1 MERVVITGTGAIT
14 PLGNTT
20 HDFLQGIFDG
30 KSGAGPITRFD
41 ASAFKTRFACE
52 VKDFDPAAYF
62 ERNESRKYDRFS
74 WYAVAAAGEALKMA
88 GITKDNVDVHRTG
101 VIFGSGNGG
110 VETFDQQLIEFA
122 GNPENPRFNPYF
134 IPKMLVNMP
143 SGVISI
149 RFGFRGIVY
158 TPVSACASG
167 NTAIM
172 DAANYIR
179 MGKADVMLT
188 GACEAP
194 ITYSAIGG
202 FGAMKALSTR
212 NEDPQKA
219 SRPFDKDRDGFVMG
233 EGAGALVLESL
244 SNALARGANILGE
257 VAGTAMTAD
266 AYHLSSGLPDG
277 DGAKRCMLLALE
289 EGGLTPEDVDYI
301 NVHATSTPVGDP
313 GEMNAVWSA
322 FGKRDDL
329 FISATKSMTGHL
341 LGAAGAIEAIVS
353 LGAIQRQCV
362 PPTIN
367 LENRDPAIPEHLTI
381 VSGKAKDHKINV
393 VLSNTFGFG
402 GHNAS
407 VVLKAYRS

>member
-14 PLGNTT
+14 PLGNSTES
-20 HDFLQGIFDG
+20 FLNGVFAG
-30 KSGAGPITRFD
+30 VSGAGPITRFD

-52 VKDFDPAAYF
+52 VKDFDPTQYF

-74 WYAVAAAGEALKMA
+74 WYAVAAADEALKMA
-88 GITKDNVDVHRTG
+88 GISRENIDVHRAG

-110 VETFDQQLIEFA
+110 IETFDQQLIEFA
-122 GNPENPRFNPYF
+122 ANPSNPRFNPYF

-149 RFGFRGIVY
+149 RTGFRGIVY
-158 TPVSACASG
+158 TPVSACATG

-179 MGKADVMLT
+179 LGKADVMIA

-212 NEDPQKA
+212 NDDPQKA

-233 EGAGALVLESL
+233 EGAGALILESL
-244 SNALARGANILGE
+244 SHALARGANILGE

-277 DGAKRCMLLALE
+277 DGARRCMLLALE
-289 EGGLTPEDVDYI
+289 EAGLSPEQVDYI

-313 GEMNAVWSA
+313 GEMKAVWSA
-322 FGKRDDL
+322 FGERSNL
-329 FISATKSMTGHL
+329 LISSTKSMTGHL
-341 LGAAGAIEAIVS
+341 LGAAGAAEAIIS
-353 LGAIQRQCV
+353 LGAIQRQLA

-367 LENRDPAIPEHLTI
+367 LENRDPEIPAGLNI
-381 VSGKAKDHKINV
+381 VAGTAKAHEIKV

-402 GHNAS
+402 GHNSS
-407 VVLKAYRS
+407 VVLKAYQA

>member
-14 PLGNTT
+14 PLGNSTES
-20 HDFLQGIFDG
+20 FLNNVFAGV
-30 KSGAGPITRFD
+30 SGAGPITRFD

-52 VKDFDPAAYF
+52 VKDFDPTQYF

-74 WYAVAAAGEALKMA
+74 WYAVAAADEALKMA
-88 GITKDNVDVHRTG
+88 GISRDNIDVHRAG

-110 VETFDQQLIEFA
+110 IETFDQQLIEFA
-122 GNPENPRFNPYF
+122 ANPTNPRFNPYF

-143 SGVISI
+143 SGVVSI
-149 RFGFRGIVY
+149 RTGFRGIVY
-158 TPVSACASG
+158 TPVSACATG

-179 MGKADVMLT
+179 MGKADVMIA

-212 NEDPQKA
+212 NDDPQKA

-233 EGAGALVLESL
+233 EGAGALILESL
-244 SNALARGANILGE
+244 SHALARGANILGE

-277 DGAKRCMLLALE
+277 DGARRCMLLALE
-289 EGGLTPEDVDYI
+289 EAGLSPDQVDYI

-313 GEMNAVWSA
+313 GEMKAVWSA
-322 FGKRDDL
+322 FGERSSL
-329 FISATKSMTGHL
+329 LISSTKSMTGHL
-341 LGAAGAIEAIVS
+341 LGAAGAAEAIIS
-353 LGAIQRQCV
+353 LGAIQRQAA

-367 LENRDPAIPEHLTI
+367 LENRDPEIPAGLNI
-381 VSGKAKDHKINV
+381 VSGVAKSHPIRV

-402 GHNAS
+402 GHNSS
-407 VVLKAYRS
+407 VVLKAYSA

>member
-14 PLGNTT
+14 PLGNSTES
-20 HDFLQGIFDG
+20 FLNNVFAGV
-30 KSGAGPITRFD
+30 SGAGPITRFD

-52 VKDFDPAAYF
+52 VKDFDPTQYF

-74 WYAVAAAGEALKMA
+74 WYAVAAADEALKMA
-88 GITKDNVDVHRTG
+88 GISRDNIDVHRAG

-110 VETFDQQLIEFA
+110 IETFDQQLIEFA
-122 GNPENPRFNPYF
+122 ANPTNPRFNPYF

-143 SGVISI
+143 SGVVSI
-149 RFGFRGIVY
+149 RTGFRGIVY
-158 TPVSACASG
+158 TPVSACATG

-179 MGKADVMLT
+179 MGKADVMIA

-212 NEDPQKA
+212 NDDPQKA

-233 EGAGALVLESL
+233 EGAGALILESL
-244 SNALARGANILGE
+244 SHALARGANILGE

-277 DGAKRCMLLALE
+277 DGARRCMLLALE
-289 EGGLTPEDVDYI
+289 EAGLSTDQVDYI

-313 GEMNAVWSA
+313 GEMKAVWSA
-322 FGKRDDL
+322 FGDRSSL
-329 FISATKSMTGHL
+329 LISSTKSMTGHL
-341 LGAAGAIEAIVS
+341 LGAAGAAEAIIS
-353 LGAIQRQCV
+353 LGAIQRQAA

-367 LENRDPAIPEHLTI
+367 LENRDPEIPAGLNI
-381 VSGKAKDHKINV
+381 VSGVAKAHPIRV

-402 GHNAS
+402 GHNSS
-407 VVLKAYRS
+407 VVLKAYSA

>member
-14 PLGNTT
+14 PLGNSTES
-20 HDFLQGIFDG
+20 FLNNVFAGV
-30 KSGAGPITRFD
+30 SGAGPITRFD

-52 VKDFDPAAYF
+52 VKDFDPTQYF

-74 WYAVAAAGEALKMA
+74 WYAVAAADEALKMA
-88 GITKDNVDVHRTG
+88 GISRDNIDVHRAG

-110 VETFDQQLIEFA
+110 IETFDQQLIEFA
-122 GNPENPRFNPYF
+122 ANPTNPRFNPYF

-143 SGVISI
+143 SGVVSI
-149 RFGFRGIVY
+149 RTGFRGIVY
-158 TPVSACASG
+158 TPVSACATG

-179 MGKADVMLT
+179 MGKADVMIA

-212 NEDPQKA
+212 NDDPQKA

-233 EGAGALVLESL
+233 EGAGALILESL
-244 SNALARGANILGE
+244 SHALARGANILGE
-257 VAGTAMTAD
+257 VVGTAMTAD

-277 DGAKRCMLLALE
+277 DGARRCMLLALE
-289 EGGLTPEDVDYI
+289 EAGLSPDQVDYI

-313 GEMNAVWSA
+313 GEMKAVLSA
-322 FGKRDDL
+322 FGDRSSL
-329 FISATKSMTGHL
+329 LISSTKSMTGHL
-341 LGAAGAIEAIVS
+341 LGAAGAAEAIIS
-353 LGAIQRQCV
+353 LGAIHRQAA

-367 LENRDPAIPEHLTI
+367 LENRDPEIPAGLNI
-381 VSGKAKDHKINV
+381 VSGVAKSHPIRV

-402 GHNAS
+402 GHNSS
-407 VVLKAYRS
+407 VVLKAYTA

>member
-14 PLGNTT
+14 PLGNSTES
-20 HDFLQGIFDG
+20 FLNNVFAGV
-30 KSGAGPITRFD
+30 SGAGPITRFD

-52 VKDFDPAAYF
+52 VKDFDPTQYF

-74 WYAVAAAGEALKMA
+74 WYAVAAADEALKMA
-88 GITKDNVDVHRTG
+88 GISRDNIDVHRAG

-110 VETFDQQLIEFA
+110 IETFDQQLIEFA
-122 GNPENPRFNPYF
+122 ANPTNPRFNPYF

-143 SGVISI
+143 SGVVSI
-149 RFGFRGIVY
+149 RTGFRGIVY
-158 TPVSACASG
+158 TPVSACATG

-179 MGKADVMLT
+179 LGKADVMIA

-212 NEDPQKA
+212 NDDPQKA

-233 EGAGALVLESL
+233 EGAGALILESL
-244 SNALARGANILGE
+244 SHALARGANILGE

-277 DGAKRCMLLALE
+277 DGARRCMLLALE
-289 EGGLTPEDVDYI
+289 EAGLSPDQVDYI

-313 GEMNAVWSA
+313 GEMKAVWSA
-322 FGKRDDL
+322 FGDRSSL
-329 FISATKSMTGHL
+329 LISSTKSMTGHL
-341 LGAAGAIEAIVS
+341 LGAAGAAEAIIS
-353 LGAIQRQCV
+353 LGAIQRQAA

-367 LENRDPAIPEHLTI
+367 LENRDPEIPAGLNI
-381 VSGKAKDHKINV
+381 VSGVAKAHPIRV

-402 GHNAS
+402 GHNSS
-407 VVLKAYRS
+407 VVLKAYSA

>member
-14 PLGNTT
+14 PLGNSTES
-20 HDFLQGIFDG
+20 FLNNVFAGV
-30 KSGAGPITRFD
+30 SGAGPITRFD

-52 VKDFDPAAYF
+52 VKDFDPTQYF

-74 WYAVAAAGEALKMA
+74 WYAVAAADEALKMA
-88 GITKDNVDVHRTG
+88 GISRDNIDVHRAG

-110 VETFDQQLIEFA
+110 IETFDQQLIEFA
-122 GNPENPRFNPYF
+122 ANPTNPRFNPYF

-143 SGVISI
+143 SGVVSI
-149 RFGFRGIVY
+149 RTGFRGIVY
-158 TPVSACASG
+158 TPVSACATG

-179 MGKADVMLT
+179 LGKADVMIA

-212 NEDPQKA
+212 NDDPQKA

-233 EGAGALVLESL
+233 EGAGALILESL
-244 SNALARGANILGE
+244 SHALARGANILGE

-277 DGAKRCMLLALE
+277 DGARRCMLLALE
-289 EGGLTPEDVDYI
+289 EAGLSPDQVDYI

-313 GEMNAVWSA
+313 GEMKAVWSA
-322 FGKRDDL
+322 FGDRSSL
-329 FISATKSMTGHL
+329 LISSTKSMTGHL
-341 LGAAGAIEAIVS
+341 LGAAGAAEAIIS
-353 LGAIQRQCV
+353 LGAIQRQAA

-367 LENRDPAIPEHLTI
+367 LENRDPEIPAGLNI
-381 VSGKAKDHKINV
+381 VSGVAKAHPIRV

-402 GHNAS
+402 GHNSS
-407 VVLKAYRS
+407 VILKAYSA

>member
-1 MERVVITGTGAIT
+1 MERAVITGTGAIT
-14 PLGNTT
+14 PLGNSTES
-20 HDFLQGIFDG
+20 FLNNVFAGV
-30 KSGAGPITRFD
+30 SGAGPITRFD

-52 VKDFDPAAYF
+52 VKDFDPTQYF

-74 WYAVAAAGEALKMA
+74 WYAVAAADEALKMA
-88 GITKDNVDVHRTG
+88 GISRDNIDVHRAG

-110 VETFDQQLIEFA
+110 IETFDQQLIEFA
-122 GNPENPRFNPYF
+122 ANPTNPRFNPYF

-143 SGVISI
+143 SGVVSI
-149 RFGFRGIVY
+149 RTGFRGIVY
-158 TPVSACASG
+158 TPVSACATG

-179 MGKADVMLT
+179 LGKADVMIA

-212 NEDPQKA
+212 NDDPQKA

-233 EGAGALVLESL
+233 EGAGALILESL
-244 SNALARGANILGE
+244 SHALARGANILGE

-277 DGAKRCMLLALE
+277 DGARRCMLLALE
-289 EGGLTPEDVDYI
+289 EAGLSPDQVDYI

-313 GEMNAVWSA
+313 GEMKAVWSA
-322 FGKRDDL
+322 FGDRSSL
-329 FISATKSMTGHL
+329 LISSTKSMTGHL
-341 LGAAGAIEAIVS
+341 LGAAGAAEAIIS
-353 LGAIQRQCV
+353 LGAIQRQAA

-367 LENRDPAIPEHLTI
+367 LENRDPEIPAGLNI
-381 VSGKAKDHKINV
+381 VSGVAKAHPIRV

-402 GHNAS
+402 GHNSS
-407 VVLKAYRS
+407 VILKAYSA

>member
-1 MERVVITGTGAIT
+1 MERVVVTGTGAIT
-14 PLGNTT
+14 PLGNSTES
-20 HDFLQGIFDG
+20 FLNNVFAGV
-30 KSGAGPITRFD
+30 SGAGPITRFD

-52 VKDFDPAAYF
+52 VKDFDPTQYF

-74 WYAVAAAGEALKMA
+74 WYAVAAADEALKMA
-88 GITKDNVDVHRTG
+88 GISRDNIDVHRAG

-110 VETFDQQLIEFA
+110 IETFDQQLIEFA
-122 GNPENPRFNPYF
+122 ANPTNPRFNPYF

-143 SGVISI
+143 SGVVSI
-149 RFGFRGIVY
+149 RTGFRGIVY
-158 TPVSACASG
+158 TPVSACATG

-179 MGKADVMLT
+179 LGKADVMIA

-212 NEDPQKA
+212 NDDPQKA

-233 EGAGALVLESL
+233 EGAGALILESL
-244 SNALARGANILGE
+244 SHALARGANILGE

-277 DGAKRCMLLALE
+277 DGARRCMLLALE
-289 EGGLTPEDVDYI
+289 EAGLSPDQVDYI

-313 GEMNAVWSA
+313 GEMKAVWSA
-322 FGKRDDL
+322 FGDRSSL
-329 FISATKSMTGHL
+329 LISSTKSMTGHL
-341 LGAAGAIEAIVS
+341 LGAAGAAEAIIS
-353 LGAIQRQCV
+353 LGAIQRQAA

-367 LENRDPAIPEHLTI
+367 LENRDPEIPAGLNI
-381 VSGKAKDHKINV
+381 VSGVAKAHPIRV

-402 GHNAS
+402 GHNSS
-407 VVLKAYRS
+407 VILKAYSA

>member
-14 PLGNTT
+14 PLGNSTES
-20 HDFLQGIFDG
+20 FLNNVFAGV
-30 KSGAGPITRFD
+30 SGAGPITRFD

-52 VKDFDPAAYF
+52 VKDFDPTQYF

-74 WYAVAAAGEALKMA
+74 WYAVAAADEALKMA
-88 GITKDNVDVHRTG
+88 GISRDNIDVHCAG

-110 VETFDQQLIEFA
+110 IETFDQQLIEFA
-122 GNPENPRFNPYF
+122 ANPSNPRFNPYF

-143 SGVISI
+143 SGVVSI
-149 RFGFRGIVY
+149 RTGFRGIVY
-158 TPVSACASG
+158 TPVSACATG

-179 MGKADVMLT
+179 WGKADVMIA

-212 NEDPQKA
+212 NDDPQKA

-233 EGAGALVLESL
+233 EGAGALILESL
-244 SNALARGANILGE
+244 SHALARGANILGE

-277 DGAKRCMLLALE
+277 DGARRCMLLALE
-289 EGGLTPEDVDYI
+289 EAGLSPDQVDYI

-313 GEMNAVWSA
+313 GEMKAVWSA
-322 FGKRDDL
+322 FGERSSL
-329 FISATKSMTGHL
+329 LISSTKSMTGHL
-341 LGAAGAIEAIVS
+341 LGAAGAAEAIIS
-353 LGAIQRQCV
+353 LGAIQRQAA

-367 LENRDPAIPEHLTI
+367 LENRDPEIPTGLNI
-381 VSGKAKDHKINV
+381 VSGKAKSHPIRV

-402 GHNAS
+402 GHNSS
-407 VVLKAYRS
+407 VVLKAFTA